1 MNQALLWGV
10 LGSLWLQLAAP
21 PARAAEPA
29 ATGLER
35 LDLKE
40 GWPRGGQP
48 LPLPAWTQLHLSAI
62 GEPMLNPVGGSS
74 SSASWSGQ
82 TTLALELNPGLKR
95 NPAQW
100 REIDHWK
107 LKLAVNQ
114 YSGDSLYSER
124 IGALFPLQQ
133 IAYPS
138 GLLPSELS
146 LSRSSRDDNLQV
158 KAGIL
163 SLNPSFIAAPV
174 FNGYVH
180 SAFNNTL
187 NISASGLPISPYASL
202 GGVVQLKPT
211 RELSLRYGWFDL
223 GSTATIA
230 RWLGG
235 SPPAAG
241 SGSAQLLQLNWM
253 PAKLGAPPEAA
264 LPACR
269 TGAGVV
275 RRHAACRLP
284 VLVQNQLPGSLIS
297 IGGYGSSA
305 AGSGLY
311 GSATVA
317 AGLPIGLEQR
327 LWLGGASSTDA
338 PGNLSPTFMAG
349 GLVVQGLLPTRPL
362 DVLVLAAG
370 RASLRRGA
378 VTAWPSAYE
387 AMIELGYQLK
397 LSRTMALQPT
407 LQWILNPSA
416 GAGPL
421 PDILAAGV
429 QLSFSF

>member
-1 MNQALLWGV
+1 MNRALLWGV
-10 LGSLWLQLAAP
+10 LGSLWLLLAAP
-21 PARAAEPA
+21 SARAAEPA
-29 ATGLER
+29 APGLEW
-35 LDLKE
+35 LDLN
-40 GWPRGGQP
+40 
-48 LPLPAWTQLHLSAI
+48 LSAI
-62 GEPMLNPVGGSS
+62 GEPMLNPMGGSS
-74 SSASWSGQ
+74 SRASWIGQ
-82 TTLALELNPGLKR
+82 TTLALELSPGLKR
-95 NPAQW
+95 NQTRW

-114 YSGDSLYSER
+114 YSGDSLYGEQ

-138 GLLPSELS
+138 GFLPSELS
-146 LSRSSRDDNLQV
+146 LSRSSSDDSLQV

-163 SLNPSFIAAPV
+163 ALNPSFITAPV
-174 FNGYVH
+174 FNGYMH

-211 RELSLRYGWFDL
+211 QELSLRYGWFDL

-241 SGSAQLLQLNWM
+241 SGSVQLLQLNWM
-253 PAKLGAPPEAA
+253 PASLGAPPGAA
-264 LPACR
+264 LPGCR
-269 TGAGVV
+269 TATGVV
-275 RRHAACRLP
+275 RRHADCRRP
-284 VLVQNQLPGSLIS
+284 VLVQNQLPGGLIS
-297 IGGYGSSA
+297 IGGYGSAA

-317 AGLPIGLEQR
+317 VDLPIGLEQR
-327 LWLGGASSTDA
+327 LWLAGASSTDA
-338 PGNLSPTFMAG
+338 PGNISPTFVAG
-349 GLVVQGLLPTRPL
+349 GLVVQGLLPARPL
-362 DVLVLAAG
+362 DVLMLAAG

-378 VTAWPSAYE
+378 VTAWPSVYE
-387 AMIELGYQLK
+387 GMVELGYQLK

-416 GAGPL
+416 GAGPQ
-421 PDILAAGV
+421 PDILATGL
-429 QLSFSF
+429 QLSFNF